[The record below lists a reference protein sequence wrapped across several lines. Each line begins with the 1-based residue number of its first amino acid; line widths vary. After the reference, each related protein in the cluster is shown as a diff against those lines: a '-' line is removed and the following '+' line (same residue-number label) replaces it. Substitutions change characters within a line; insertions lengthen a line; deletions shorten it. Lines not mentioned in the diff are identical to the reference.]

1 MINMIIT
8 ANRHHQKFGLNA
20 KIAKKIKNKPQQI
33 NILTMEKKDFYGF
46 SKKKTATVYIEFVKK
61 FS

>member
-46 SKKKTATVYIEFVKK
+46 SKKKGKI
-61 FS
+61 S